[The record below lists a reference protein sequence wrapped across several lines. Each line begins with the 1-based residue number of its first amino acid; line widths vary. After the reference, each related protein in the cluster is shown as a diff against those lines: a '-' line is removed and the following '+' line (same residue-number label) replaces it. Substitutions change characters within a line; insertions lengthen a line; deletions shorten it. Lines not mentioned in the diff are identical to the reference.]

1 MSTAVHR
8 FTPEFAPDTV
18 ELLRNRLENTRFPE
32 PETVEDWSQ
41 GIPLS
46 YVQELVTY
54 WQADYDMGRAIQAL
68 NQWPNYKTHID
79 GHDIHFIQQR
89 SEHTAATPLLLT
101 HGWPGSVLE
110 FRHLIDRLTN
120 PTAHGGRP
128 EDAFHVVVPS
138 LPGYGFSG
146 KPRAP
151 GTGVHRIAE
160 LWIQLMERL
169 GYPQF
174 VAHGGDWG
182 ALVTQAIATTE
193 NTPCLA
199 IHITLPV
206 VAPDPDTLENPLPE
220 EVRALEAFNYYQDW
234 DSGYSKQQSTRPQT
248 LGYGLADSPTGQL
261 AWIIEKY
268 AQWCD
273 CEANGIRHPENALPR
288 DELLDTVMLYWM
300 TNSAASSARL
310 YWESFNTPDMSEVS
324 LPTGISLFPNEIFRS
339 SERWARNKFRELVYF
354 NDQIAKGG
362 HFSALE
368 VPQTLSEELWRWRTA
383 LRTQGVLQ

>member
-1 MSTAVHR
+1 MSAAVHP
-8 FTPEFAPDTV
+8 FTPAFSDDAIRQLHE
-18 ELLRNRLENTRFPE
+18 RLERTRFPD

-41 GIPLS
+41 GAPLS
-46 YVQELVTY
+46 YIEELVTY
-54 WQADYDMGRAIQAL
+54 WRADYDMHRVPTAMK
-68 NQWPNYKTHID
+68 QWPNFTTDLD
-79 GHDIHFIQQR
+79 GNEIHFIQQR

-110 FRHLIDRLTN
+110 FRHVIDRLTN
-120 PTAHGGRP
+120 PTAHGGRA

-146 KPRAP
+146 KPRTP

-160 LWIQLMERL
+160 LWIQLMQRL
-169 GYPQF
+169 GYDRF
-174 VAHGGDWG
+174 LAHGGDWG
-182 ALVTQAIATTE
+182 ALVTQAIATAA

-206 VAPDPDTLENPLPE
+206 VAPDPETLDNPLPE
-220 EVRALEAFNYYQDW
+220 EVRALEAFNYYQEW

-261 AWIIEKY
+261 AWIVEKY

-273 CEANGIRHPENALPR
+273 CEVNGIRHPENAVAR

-300 TNSAASSARL
+300 TNAGASSARL
-310 YWESFNTPDMSEVS
+310 YWESFNNPDMSEVS

-339 SERWARNKFRELVYF
+339 SERWARNKFLNLMYF
-354 NDQIAKGG
+354 NDGIDKGG

-368 VPQTLSEELWRWRTA
+368 VPQTLTEELWHWQAR
-383 LRTQGVLQ
+383 LRQQGVLQ

>member
-1 MSTAVHR
+1 MSAAVHP
-8 FTPEFAPDTV
+8 FTPVFSDDAITQLHE
-18 ELLRNRLENTRFPE
+18 RLQRTRFPD

-41 GIPLS
+41 GAPLS
-46 YVQELVTY
+46 YIEELVTH
-54 WQADYDMGRAIQAL
+54 WRADYDMRRVPAAM
-68 NQWPNYKTHID
+68 NQWPNFTTDID
-79 GHDIHFIQQR
+79 GNEIHFIQQR
-89 SEHTAATPLLLT
+89 SEHSAATPLLLT

-110 FRHLIDRLTN
+110 FRHVIDRLTN
-120 PTAHGGRP
+120 PTAHGGRA

-160 LWIQLMERL
+160 LWIQLMQRL
-169 GYPQF
+169 GYDRF
-174 VAHGGDWG
+174 LAHGGDWG
-182 ALVTQAIATTE
+182 ALVTQAIATSA

-206 VAPDPDTLENPLPE
+206 VAPDPETLDDPLPE
-220 EVRALEAFNYYQDW
+220 EVRALEAFNYYQEW

-261 AWIIEKY
+261 AWIVEKY

-273 CEANGIRHPENALPR
+273 CEVNGIRHPENAVAR

-300 TNSAASSARL
+300 TNAGASSARL
-310 YWESFNTPDMSEVS
+310 YWESFNDPDMSEVS

-339 SERWARNKFRELVYF
+339 SERWARNKFLNLMYF
-354 NDQIAKGG
+354 NDDIDKGG

-368 VPQTLSEELWRWRTA
+368 VPQTLTEELWRWQTQ
-383 LRTQGVLQ
+383 LRQQGILQ